1 MKTSRRIL
9 FGTATL
15 ILLTV
20 FGLIYWAYTPLG
32 PAHTALN
39 SLIDSENVSVVE
51 TNRITFTPKTTL
63 DTGLIF
69 YPGGHVDPRSYS
81 SIAHQIANKGYLVII
96 PKMPFNLAVIN
107 KRAAVKIIDDHAEI
121 DNWVIGGHSLGGA
134 MAASLVY
141 DEPEMFEGLVL
152 LAAYPPQ
159 NNNISTLDLY
169 VTIVYGSL
177 DQLATQP
184 EIEESLPLLPFE
196 TEIVLIEGGN
206 HAQFGEYGAQN
217 GDGIATIGSEE
228 QQKIVIEA
236 ILKTLKEYAS
246 VCVGLGVKFYPQTQA
261 HSLLLPPPSTHSLSC
276 AGYRE
281 S

>member
-1 MKTSRRIL
+1 MNTRRRIL
-9 FGTATL
+9 FVTASI
-15 ILLTV
+15 ILLAVLGFT
-20 FGLIYWAYTPLG
+20 YWAYTPLG
-32 PAHTALN
+32 PAQTALN
-39 SLIDSENVSVVE
+39 SLVDSENVSVAE
-51 TNRITFTPKTTL
+51 TNRITFTPKTTP
-63 DTGLIF
+63 DTGFIF

-96 PKMPFNLAVIN
+96 PKMPFNLAVID

-121 DNWVIGGHSLGGA
+121 DDWVIGGHSLGGA

-152 LAAYPPQ
+152 LAAYPPK
-159 NNNISTLDLY
+159 NNDISSLDLV

-177 DQLATQP
+177 DEIATQS

-196 TEIVLIEGGN
+196 TEMVLIEGGN

-217 GDGIATIGSEE
+217 GDGIATIRPEK

-236 ILKTLKEYAS
+236 ILDTLK
-246 VCVGLGVKFYPQTQA
+246 GI
-261 HSLLLPPPSTHSLSC
+261 
-276 AGYRE
+276 R
-281 S
+281 